1 MAKRR
6 GYTLR
11 KWLTDAG
18 VHRGAGHVF
27 RPPRRPL
34 EPDVVMN
41 DESLRVHPNVFW
53 FGAATMYA
61 VAGSLPLIAML
72 IDGLVPSLGI
82 PNTLVSA
89 PIVALASAAMLMS
102 VVWLAMARLNVPA
115 LPYMNLIVGVGSL
128 LAVGAA
134 LASGEHS
141 IDVLPYL
148 LLPALCAAFFMPF
161 KQAAGHL
168 AALSTAILYIA
179 LGDEATTTDER
190 TIALN
195 MLFFMSLAVGM
206 LAIARKRIQDGILQ
220 NVVLA
225 GRDPLTGVAN
235 LRKFNE
241 RLQTEIDRSAR
252 NGSPLT
258 LLMIDFDDFKLVND
272 NYSYTLGDAVLVA
285 GARAMNRV
293 VRANELLARRG
304 GDEFAVI
311 AVDTSVREANALAER
326 IRDAVRRERLRLCPD
341 ITPEASVGV
350 AQWRTG
356 EQPHDLLRR
365 ADAALHVS
373 KMVAHTHDP
382 FTET

>member
-1 MAKRR
+1 MPKRR

-18 VHRGAGHVF
+18 VHRGAGHAF
-27 RPPRRPL
+27 RPQLRPL
-34 EPDVVMN
+34 EPDVVMH

-53 FGAATMYA
+53 FGSATMYA
-61 VAGSLPLIAML
+61 VAGSIPLIAL
-72 IDGLVPSLGI
+72 LLDQLAPSLGI
-82 PNTLVSA
+82 PDTLIST
-89 PIVALASAAMLMS
+89 PIIVLSSIAMVMAG
-102 VVWLAMARLNVPA
+102 VWLLMARLGIPA
-115 LPYMNLIVGVGSL
+115 LPWMNLIVGCGSL
-128 LAVGAA
+128 LTIGAA

-148 LLPALCAAFFMPF
+148 LLPALAAAFFMPF
-161 KQAAGHL
+161 KQAAWHL
-168 AALSTAILYIA
+168 AMLAAAMLYIA
-179 LGDEATTTDER
+179 LRAEATADER

-195 MLFFMSLAVGM
+195 VLFFMSLAVGM
-206 LAIARKRIQDGILQ
+206 LAVARKRIQDGIMQ
-220 NVVLA
+220 NVLLA

-241 RLQTEIDRSAR
+241 RLQTEIDRSSR
-252 NGSPLT
+252 SGEPLT
-258 LLMIDFDDFKLVND
+258 LMMIDFDDFKLVND

-311 AVDTSVREANALAER
+311 AVDSSVEDANALAER
-326 IRDAVRRERLRLCPD
+326 IKDAVRRERLRLCPD
-341 ITPEASVGV
+341 ISPEASVGV
-350 AQWRTG
+350 AQWRSG

-373 KMVAHTHDP
+373 KMVAHTQDP
-382 FTET
+382 FAET